1 MAIINTPSREGI
13 GFIRFKESPG
23 GRTVTRAYRC
33 PAGRVTIGDGFT
45 MGSKIFAAYWR
56 QKHGRGL
63 QMGDTI
69 TQAEADEILWN
80 IAKHEY
86 GAAVARTIRPRRQHH
101 YDAATSMT
109 FNCGTGAV
117 NWRWAKALAEGDI
130 SRAAELL
137 RVTAVTAN
145 GRPLQGLRNRRNA
158 EAALLKHGTYL
169 SAPTPVSD
177 RLETRQYQ
185 EMLKTLGYDP
195 GPIDGKRGPL
205 TDAAIRA
212 FQRDRG
218 LVVDAIVGPAT
229 RAALV
234 RALDE
239 KDSAKATAGGGAV
252 GGAGGGGAELVTTD
266 AAEIAL
272 TVDALIAAGIGALV
286 IGGVIFAGYWIWRNR
301 GRITGRRVPT

>member
-1 MAIINTPSREGI
+1 MAIIDTPSREGV
-13 GFIRFKESPG
+13 GFIVGHEGFVSKAYVCPG
-23 GRTVTRAYRC
+23 GVR
-33 PAGRVTIGDGFT
+33 TIGTGFT
-45 MGSKIFAAYWR
+45 MGSRIFAQYWR

-63 QMGDTI
+63 RLGDTI
-69 TQAEADEILWN
+69 TREENDALLLQ
-80 IAKHEY
+80 IATDEY
-86 GAAVARTIRPRRQHH
+86 GAAVVRDIRPRQQHH
-101 YDAATSMT
+101 YDGATSMC
-109 FNCGTGAV
+109 FNCGTGATS
-117 NWRWAKALAEGDI
+117 WRWAKALAEGDVT
-130 SRAAELL
+130 RAAQLL

-145 GRPLQGLRNRRNA
+145 GRKLRGLVRRRQE
-158 EAALLKHGTYL
+158 EARLIESGIYE
-169 SAPTPVSD
+169 SGPAPISD
-177 RLETRQYQ
+177 RMETREYQ

-212 FQRDRG
+212 FQRDRE

-252 GGAGGGGAELVTTD
+252 GGAGGGGAEMVTAD
-266 AAEIAL
+266 AAEVAL
-272 TVDALIAAGIGALV
+272 TADALIAAGVGALV
-286 IGGVIFAGYWIWRNR
+286 IGGLVFAGYWVWRNR

>member
-1 MAIINTPSREGI
+1 MAIIEDPSREGI
-13 GFIRFKESPG
+13 DFIRLKESPG

-80 IAKHEY
+80 IVKHEY
-86 GAAVARTIRPRRQHH
+86 GAAVVRNIRPRRQNH
-101 YDAATSMT
+101 YDASASMT
-109 FNCGTGAV
+109 LNCGTGAV
-117 NWRWAKALAEGDI
+117 NWRWAQALAEGDVR
-130 SRAAELL
+130 RAAELL
-137 RVTAVTAN
+137 RTTAVTAN

-158 EAALLKHGTYL
+158 EANLLEHGTYL

-212 FQRDRG
+212 FQRDRE

-301 GRITGRRVPT
+301 GRITGQRVPT